1 MLCIAGETSVY
12 YKKET
17 HRKGGGGVRY
27 SEADIQEFINDN
39 DVKFI
44 KFSFCDV
51 FGSQKIISVL
61 PSVLPRAF
69 AQGIAVDAS
78 RIEGFYKPGD
88 SELFLFPDTDTIS
101 LLPWRPSHGRVARF
115 YCHIKDEAGQE
126 FAQDGRKIL
135 RDAVAYAKERGV
147 KVNFGAEND
156 FYLFR
161 TDEEGEP
168 TDIPFD
174 SAGFLD
180 EAPEDRGEDVRRDI
194 CLTLEAMGIE
204 PQYSQ
209 HISGPGQ
216 NRIDFAPGPA
226 LDCADNVITFRSVVK
241 MMAVRN
247 GLWAAFSPKP
257 IPDQAGN
264 GFRIAMR
271 PTRQG
276 ESCADA
282 FLAGVL
288 ERFQEMQVFF
298 NPREESYERLGTFG
312 APVSVSWADTGRGA
326 LLRRKAD
333 GRLEL
338 SAADGAANP
347 YLAFSLLIY
356 AGVDG
361 VQRGLSPAGLETGQ
375 PLAASLGEAKA
386 QCKES
391 AFLQG
396 LLPREILRAY
406 TGR

>member
-1 MLCIAGETSVY
+1 
-12 YKKET
+12 
-17 HRKGGGGVRY
+17 
-27 SEADIQEFINDN
+27 
-39 DVKFI
+39 
-44 KFSFCDV
+44 
-51 FGSQKIISVL
+51 
-61 PSVLPRAF
+61 
-69 AQGIAVDAS
+69 
-78 RIEGFYKPGD
+78 
-88 SELFLFPDTDTIS
+88 
-101 LLPWRPSHGRVARF
+101 
-115 YCHIKDEAGQE
+115 
-126 FAQDGRKIL
+126 
-135 RDAVAYAKERGV
+135 
-147 KVNFGAEND
+147 
-156 FYLFR
+156 
-161 TDEEGEP
+161 
-168 TDIPFD
+168 
-174 SAGFLD
+174 
-180 EAPEDRGEDVRRDI
+180 
-194 CLTLEAMGIE
+194 
-204 PQYSQ
+204 
-209 HISGPGQ
+209 
-216 NRIDFAPGPA
+216 
-226 LDCADNVITFRSVVK
+226 
-241 MMAVRN
+241 
-247 GLWAAFSPKP
+247 
-257 IPDQAGN
+257 
-264 GFRIAMR
+264 MR

-312 APVSVSWADTGRGA
+312 APASVSWADTGRGA

-386 QCKES
+386 RCKES